1 MGLLIE
7 RGTKMHT
14 AYLSE
19 SVTPYN
25 PIAQE
30 QYRAL
35 QGSLATQTS
44 SPALVPETMLAMK
57 VRLQALV
64 LAFQDGFKDATFVFL
79 VALVLVF
86 VLKKPKPGPGPAG
99 AH

>member
-1 MGLLIE
+1 
-7 RGTKMHT
+7 
-14 AYLSE
+14 
-19 SVTPYN
+19 
-25 PIAQE
+25 
-30 QYRAL
+30 
-35 QGSLATQTS
+35 
-44 SPALVPETMLAMK
+44 MK